1 MTNQDYHPEQTV
13 SAQPES
19 KYTMRWLLKQTIYT
33 LILGGIISILV
44 LWLEFINLHTH
55 YRMLAEDSPRMVFS
69 ETTVYCFPL
78 IIITILSLMFIE
90 VAYRKNVFFLQYILI
105 GCALGLFFMMLLAFA
120 EKIGFLPAY
129 ALVTTMITGLISWF
143 MNGITHLKRAVITT
157 AAILIVEYGVILML
171 AYIGTMAL
179 LAGSIVLF
187 ILIAAAMYLT
197 LKLRVRNK
205 ELTFK

>member
-33 LILGGIISILV
+33 LVLGGIISFLV
-44 LWLEFINLHTH
+44 VWVDVRSNMHLRDGL
-55 YRMLAEDSPRMVFS
+55 LAESTQMVFS
-69 ETTVYCFPL
+69 ETTAYCFPL
-78 IIITILSLMFIE
+78 IIITVISLMFIE